1 MKEVGGKPQ
10 TLKKHHSMRKCR
22 PVALL
27 DPWLVGQ
34 APVPKPFRSASRT
47 KNSYENRSE
56 LASLRVGYEVS
67 EPWPTCWGNGSIFF
81 LGESSSSSEKVMPKK
96 NWNSKHDKKVC
107 HVIFQSFTSGS
118 QGLWWLVVTLHL
130 GQARKFPNK
139 RPRPLVEKAQGPK
152 PENPENTS
160 EKHPQTKTAFKINT
174 LGIYKPLANLFRW
187 CRIFRARGLHWWN
200 FNPLSGIHTQKRNS
214 AQEHSI
220 DLAAMR
226 HGHVNRMSRRLQ
238 GLEARLHKRKVS
250 KFQKW
255 GFHTA
260 QITDGYSPIFATLS
274 WRSAGQTKETLNP
287 VAWFAN
293 PSVLVRKALTSRMV
307 FFVQKL

>member
-1 MKEVGGKPQ
+1 M
-10 TLKKHHSMRKCR
+10 
-22 PVALL
+22 
-27 DPWLVGQ
+27 
-34 APVPKPFRSASRT
+34 
-47 KNSYENRSE
+47 
-56 LASLRVGYEVS
+56 
-67 EPWPTCWGNGSIFF
+67 
-81 LGESSSSSEKVMPKK
+81 
-96 NWNSKHDKKVC
+96 
-107 HVIFQSFTSGS
+107 
-118 QGLWWLVVTLHL
+118 TLHL

-160 EKHPQTKTAFKINT
+160 EKHPQTKTAFQIIQY
-174 LGIYKPLANLFRW
+174 LGFYKPLAIRFSRVQT
-187 CRIFRARGLHWWN
+187 FRARGLHWCY

-238 GLEARLHKRKVS
+238 GLEARLQKRKVS